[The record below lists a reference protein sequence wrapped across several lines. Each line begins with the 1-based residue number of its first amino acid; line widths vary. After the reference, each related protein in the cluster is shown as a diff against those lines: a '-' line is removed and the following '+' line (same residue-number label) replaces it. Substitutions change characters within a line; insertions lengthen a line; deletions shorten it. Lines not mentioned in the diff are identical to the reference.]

1 MASFRT
7 AFHTLSR
14 RVASSAEHRPL
25 LSLARDSTGL
35 RCFGTSPAL
44 ALRSSLV
51 LEYPPKRH
59 TQIKSKAFRKS
70 TKKSTAAFD
79 FSVSEDAKEEDT
91 SVNTQYYQEPVF
103 ADIPELV
110 PEMISTATG
119 TGQVCSLPRD
129 LIGQF
134 TSSVFPGS
142 LFQDFSTT
150 HSDGLLIREPLC
162 QVGRLMETPDTRSQA
177 GATVLL
183 GQAGVGKS
191 ATLLQAA
198 CYAYIK
204 EWLVLYA
211 PKAESWVDASGPYSR
226 SQDPELFTQAEIT
239 ANWLKFIVRTNKHV
253 LSKATLAE
261 EVTIGSKKLAKGAS
275 LEELLS
281 ISSSNSALAPQ
292 VLDALLTQVQ
302 HGVGVP
308 VLLAVDQ
315 LGALY
320 TTTEYFNNANER
332 LAPHNLKLVRS
343 ILPFFDNQRKLKDG
357 LVLGAVSQADPRFR
371 LPQPDSVMAPFS
383 RGLLPSPFKF
393 QTLTIPPYSREETKN
408 ILQYYKESGLLDNDI
423 TDELITKRWVL
434 TNGKA
439 AELLRYTLTHANPR
453 MV

>member
-1 MASFRT
+1 MS
-7 AFHTLSR
+7 
-14 RVASSAEHRPL
+14 
-25 LSLARDSTGL
+25 G
-35 RCFGTSPAL
+35 
-44 ALRSSLV
+44 
-51 LEYPPKRH
+51 H

-70 TKKSTAAFD
+70 TKKSPSAFD
-79 FSVSEDAKEEDT
+79 FTASEEAKEEDT
-91 SVNTQYYQEPVF
+91 SVNAQYYQEPVF

-110 PEMISTATG
+110 PEMISTTTG

-150 HSDGLLIREPLC
+150 HSDGLMIREPLC
-162 QVGRLMETPDTRSQA
+162 QVARLMETPDTRSQA
-177 GATVLL
+177 EPTVLS

-191 ATLLQAA
+191 ATLLQAV
-198 CYAYIK
+198 CYAYLK
-204 EWLVLYA
+204 EWFVLYA
-211 PKAESWVDASGPYSR
+211 PKANLWVDGSGPYTR
-226 SQDPELFTQAEIT
+226 SQDPKVFTQAEVT
-239 ANWLKFIVRTNKHV
+239 ANWLKFIVRINKHV

-261 EVTIGSKKLAKGAS
+261 EVTIGSQRLAKGAS
-275 LEELLS
+275 LGELVN
-281 ISSSNSALAPQ
+281 IASSNLALAPQ

-320 TTTEYFNNANER
+320 TTTEYFNAANER
-332 LAPHNLKLVRS
+332 LAPRNLQLVRS
-343 ILPFFDNQRKLKDG
+343 ILPFFDNQRQLKDG
-357 LVLGAVSQADPRFR
+357 LVLGAISQSDPRFR
-371 LPQPDSVMAPFS
+371 LPQPDSLIAPFA

-408 ILQYYKESGLLDNDI
+408 ILQFYKESGMLDNDI

-439 AELLRYTLTHANPR
+439 AELLHHTLTHTNPR